1 VFAGVYI
8 NMTRSP
14 LIDWGIDWLTEFAE
28 TGKPPLVTKAAIH
41 KTDIT
46 RIIIFFIDN
55 YPPLTIYLSFY

>member
-41 KTDIT
+41 KTDI
-46 RIIIFFIDN
+46 IAKIIFSLIFI
-55 YPPLTIYLSFY
+55 LL